1 MSYIEQFQPRRD
13 NLCSYFE
20 FESTYTESRHMPWVV
35 HDVFRRCSKAR
46 AALADRAKVD
56 EIFACYYW

>member
-35 HDVFRRCSKAR
+35 HRRFPQMLESQGGP
-46 AALADRAKVD
+46 DRPGKGR
-56 EIFACYYW
+56 